1 MMIKKAR
8 NKQHNFRKNTSL
20 KRKENI
26 LETKKLFIV
35 ACEGEKTEPNYL
47 LSAFEY
53 LKKNYKIAQG
63 SFIVVGHRHSDPCG
77 VLNDLITSPDYLE
90 IFDEKWIVIDRD
102 EILLGKKGVGGHTKT
117 NFCKALTQAAKLG
130 VNVAWSNPCFELWL
144 FLHFN
149 YLDTAVTRKEIQK
162 KVLACMKK
170 DGLLNKN
177 NNIRSMKSIKNLFE
191 LLLSQQEKALHN
203 AHQLMDNNVK
213 KPENCNPGTSFHIL
227 IEMLETL
234 IK

>member
-1 MMIKKAR
+1 MIKKAR

-162 KVLACMKK
+162 KV
-170 DGLLNKN
+170 
-177 NNIRSMKSIKNLFE
+177 ISISIERFRDENLFE